1 MKTNDLYPI
10 FLKLDQV
17 QTLIVGAGNVGL
29 EKVNFILRQSPNAK
43 IKIVGDTFHP
53 EIISKALNNKSIQIV
68 ERKFISQD
76 LDKVKVLIVATKN
89 EKLNTEI
96 YHLAQ
101 SRNILT
107 NVVDN
112 PPLCDF
118 YTAAVMKKGPVKI
131 AVSSNGASPTL
142 AKRLRDILE
151 EVIPDEVEYTAE
163 ILEQIRTLL
172 KGDLQE
178 KIKTLNALTTVL
190 SPKYNCNEKIVG
202 REFLRRLT

>member
-1 MKTNDLYPI
+1 MKGNDLYPI
-10 FLKLDQV
+10 FIKLDQT

-29 EKVNFILRQSPNAK
+29 EKVQFILKQSPKAK
-43 IKIVGDTFHP
+43 IRIVAEAFHP
-53 EIISKALNNKSIQIV
+53 EIILKALDNKSIQLV
-68 ERKFISQD
+68 ERKFIPED
-76 LDKVKVLIVATKN
+76 LKGVKILIVATN
-89 EKLNTEI
+89 VNQLNTEI

-190 SPKYNCNEKIVG
+190 ALKYNCNEKIVG
-202 REFLRRLT
+202 REFLRRLI